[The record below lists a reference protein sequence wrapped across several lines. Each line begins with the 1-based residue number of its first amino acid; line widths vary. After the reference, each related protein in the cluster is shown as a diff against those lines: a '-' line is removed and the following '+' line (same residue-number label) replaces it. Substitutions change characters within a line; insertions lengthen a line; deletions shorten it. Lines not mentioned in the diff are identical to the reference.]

1 MSAPSSSPRITD
13 TATQLLDVRD
23 LCVADANGRDIV
35 RGVSFD
41 VRAGSILGL
50 IGESGS
56 GKTTTALAC
65 LGYARPG
72 LRITG
77 GTVRVGEYDL
87 ASLGE
92 RAVRELRG
100 RLVAY
105 VPQDPAASLNPAFR
119 VEDHLRI
126 AQRGSGDGE
135 SPTELLRRVR
145 LPDDPDF
152 LRRYTHQLS
161 GGQQQRVAIAMA
173 LAGGAQLIILDEPTT
188 GLDAVTKS
196 ALLAELR
203 NLADD
208 GIAAICVSHDLAAM
222 RGIAD
227 DVAVMYDGLLVEQGP
242 MEEVLGAPSHPY
254 TDALLAAV
262 PDPRSDHRPVA
273 AMRES
278 GTPSTNGCAYAS
290 RCPHAA
296 DDCRVTPPQPIITGD
311 RAVRCLHPLTVSNR
325 TIGPLVVRQ
334 SDAPQAPVLRVDA
347 LQADHGGLTV
357 VDNVSFEVH
366 PGECVALVGESGSGK
381 TTIARCVLGLH
392 RPRSG
397 SILLDGEPVA
407 ARARERTR
415 MQRSAIQIVFQ
426 NPSSALNPRYTVAET
441 IARPVALLFDAD
453 AERQRQEVAERL
465 DQVRLPRAM
474 AERLPHELSGGER
487 QRVAIAAALA
497 ARPQVLVCD
506 EVTSALDVSVQAA
519 VLDLLAD
526 VRSELGIAMLFITHD
541 LGVVN
546 ALADRTLVLSKGRI
560 IEAGPTDTV
569 LRHPEQTYTRQ
580 LLAAAMPSTT
590 ARR

>member
-1 MSAPSSSPRITD
+1 
-13 TATQLLDVRD
+13 
-23 LCVADANGRDIV
+23 
-35 RGVSFD
+35 
-41 VRAGSILGL
+41 
-50 IGESGS
+50 
-56 GKTTTALAC
+56 
-65 LGYARPG
+65 
-72 LRITG
+72 
-77 GTVRVGEYDL
+77 
-87 ASLGE
+87 
-92 RAVRELRG
+92 
-100 RLVAY
+100 
-105 VPQDPAASLNPAFR
+105 
-119 VEDHLRI
+119 
-126 AQRGSGDGE
+126 
-135 SPTELLRRVR
+135 
-145 LPDDPDF
+145 
-152 LRRYTHQLS
+152 
-161 GGQQQRVAIAMA
+161 
-173 LAGGAQLIILDEPTT
+173 
-188 GLDAVTKS
+188 
-196 ALLAELR
+196 
-203 NLADD
+203 
-208 GIAAICVSHDLAAM
+208 
-222 RGIAD
+222 
-227 DVAVMYDGLLVEQGP
+227 
-242 MEEVLGAPSHPY
+242 
-254 TDALLAAV
+254 
-262 PDPRSDHRPVA
+262 
-273 AMRES
+273 
-278 GTPSTNGCAYAS
+278 
-290 RCPHAA
+290 
-296 DDCRVTPPQPIITGD
+296 
-311 RAVRCLHPLTVSNR
+311 
-325 TIGPLVVRQ
+325 
-334 SDAPQAPVLRVDA
+334 
-347 LQADHGGLTV
+347 
-357 VDNVSFEVH
+357 VSFEVH

-397 SILLDGEPVA
+397 SIVLDGEPVA